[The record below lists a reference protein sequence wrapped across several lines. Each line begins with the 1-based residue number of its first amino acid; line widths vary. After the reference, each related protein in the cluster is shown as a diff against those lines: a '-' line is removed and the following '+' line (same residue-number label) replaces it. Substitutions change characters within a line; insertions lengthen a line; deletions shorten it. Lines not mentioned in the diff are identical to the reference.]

1 MLSQASC
8 QIDAPSAIVQANHDK
23 GMIGMA
29 WDGGGHGLPHYLKW
43 GLGGLVAFVA
53 YLFVWTYWFNQP
65 SARNV
70 SSNIAKSEA
79 VSSHGF
85 LVSYA
90 VGYNQTSGFDKV
102 PVVAVRI
109 KNVTNHIVNGYVSFK
124 VIFENPKR
132 HSTHNAEAIFSGPFL
147 PGYSTPAKYMQS
159 PVGYT
164 YYGQTRGSFPQL
176 TAVILAESPG
186 SLTYHEA
193 YKASVPHYRT
203 LEYCSNEDSICSH
216 SSRINKYY
224 SKWEP
229 LFYGAGNKIGNGG
242 SHAETVLSA
251 KANTSVVS
259 AAQSALT
266 KNLQHKEKNKIHQ
279 TTILQNT
286 AEAKIQ
292 TEADMAASRAERAAE
307 DARLSYRFAQKI
319 QKQVFNAWTPNF
331 ASALACALKINLS
344 PTGEIIGKPI
354 IVRSSGNP
362 KFDRTVIV
370 AVEQAAPFVP
380 PKGLPYHFYKDVSLK
395 FNAKDLNHG

>member
-1 MLSQASC
+1 
-8 QIDAPSAIVQANHDK
+8 
-23 GMIGMA
+23 MA

-90 VGYNQTSGFDKV
+90 VGYNQTSGLDKV

-203 LEYCSNEDSICSH
+203 LEYCSKEDSICSH
-216 SSRINKYY
+216 TSRINKYY

-229 LFYGAGNKIGNGG
+229 LFYGGGNKIQNGG
-242 SHAETVLSA
+242 LHAQAVLPARVKPSI
-251 KANTSVVS
+251 VS
-259 AAQSALT
+259 AAQSAQIART
-266 KNLQHKEKNKIHQ
+266 TTLQKAAGKK
-279 TTILQNT
+279 L
-286 AEAKIQ
+286 Q
-292 TEADMAASRAERAAE
+292 TEADLAVDRAERAAE

-319 QKQVFNAWTPNF
+319 RTQVFNAWDTGF
-331 ASALACALKINLS
+331 STSGACTVQMELNQL
-344 PTGEIIGKPI
+344 GQIIGQPRI
-354 IVRSSGNP
+354 LHSTGNP
-362 KFDRTVIV
+362 QFDRAVIV
-370 AVEQAAPFVP
+370 AVERAAPFLP
-380 PKGLPYHFYKDVSLK
+380 PKELPYHFYKDVSLK